1 MVLVFILLS
10 IISFILIILFLILAS
25 TLKIE
30 IKDLSISNME
40 RNSNNMKENKKDLSL
55 SNMEKNLNNMKENKK
70 DLSLNNI
77 EENKKGQKA
86 SYVIKISLNIFNN
99 IKWLWISLDSKKVKK
114 LVSKIPEI
122 DIKKIESDFTLE
134 DIKVL
139 KKLYLNVSK
148 FKLYAILGLE
158 NPIATAFLVAI
169 LSSSI
174 SIAIPRF
181 IKKWNKEN
189 YEYKIQPI
197 YNNQNL
203 YKIRLNCII
212 ELKIVHII
220 NVIYILIKKGKSDK
234 NERTASNRKPYAYS
248 NE

>member
-30 IKDLSISNME
+30 IKDLS
-40 RNSNNMKENKKDLSL
+40 L

-70 DLSLNNI
+70 DLSLNNM
-77 EENKKGQKA
+77 EKDKKDLSLNNMKKNKKGQKA

-220 NVIYILIKKGKSDK
+220 NVIYILIRKGKSDK

-248 NE
+248 HE

>member
-1 MVLVFILLS
+1 MVLVFILLA

-30 IKDLSISNME
+30 IKDLS
-40 RNSNNMKENKKDLSL
+40 L
-55 SNMEKNLNNMKENKK
+55 SNMEKNLNNMKENKQDLSLNNMEKDKKDKK

-77 EENKKGQKA
+77 EKNKKEQRA

-248 NE
+248 HE

>member
-248 NE
+248 HE

>member
-1 MVLVFILLS
+1 MVLVFILLA

-30 IKDLSISNME
+30 IKDLS
-40 RNSNNMKENKKDLSL
+40 L
-55 SNMEKNLNNMKENKK
+55 SNMEKNLNNMKENKQDLSLNNMEKDKKDKK

-77 EENKKGQKA
+77 EKNKKEQRA

-181 IKKWNKEN
+181 IKKWNKAN
-189 YEYKIQPI
+189 YEYKIKPI

-248 NE
+248 HE

>member
-1 MVLVFILLS
+1 MVLVFILLA

-30 IKDLSISNME
+30 IKDLS
-40 RNSNNMKENKKDLSL
+40 L
-55 SNMEKNLNNMKENKK
+55 SNMEKNLNNMKENKQDLSLNNMEKDKKDKK

-77 EENKKGQKA
+77 EKNKKEQRA

-99 IKWLWISLDSKKVKK
+99 IKWLLISLDSKKVKK

-248 NE
+248 HE

>member
-30 IKDLSISNME
+30 IKDLSLSNME
-40 RNSNNMKENKKDLSL
+40 KNSNNMKENKQDLSL
-55 SNMEKNLNNMKENKK
+55 NNMEKDKKDKK

-77 EENKKGQKA
+77 EKNKKGQKA

-220 NVIYILIKKGKSDK
+220 NVIYILTKKGKSDK

-248 NE
+248 HE

>member
-1 MVLVFILLS
+1 MVLVFILFA

-55 SNMEKNLNNMKENKK
+55 SNMEKKLNNMKENKK
-70 DLSLNNI
+70 DLSLNDM
-77 EENKKGQKA
+77 EKNKKGQKA

-234 NERTASNRKPYAYS
+234 NERTASHRKPYAYS

>member
-30 IKDLSISNME
+30 IKDLSLSNME
-40 RNSNNMKENKKDLSL
+40 KNSNNMKENKQDLSL
-55 SNMEKNLNNMKENKK
+55 NNMEKDKKDKK

-77 EENKKGQKA
+77 EKNKKGQKA

-248 NE
+248 HE